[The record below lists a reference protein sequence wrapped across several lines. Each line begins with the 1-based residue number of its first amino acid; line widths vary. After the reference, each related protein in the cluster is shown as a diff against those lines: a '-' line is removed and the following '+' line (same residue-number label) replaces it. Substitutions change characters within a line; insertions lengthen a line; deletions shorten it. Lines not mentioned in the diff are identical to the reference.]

1 MTIDRVLSLS
11 KETTVEPVV
20 VQQNDRQSR
29 TLRLYLLEQ
38 GSRPFPTEGV
48 QARLLFRKNG
58 ATSPVY
64 EAAILPDGWIT
75 LTIPEAVTQNPGS
88 GEMQLVLRKE
98 DSLLHSFTLPFTV
111 KASLSFVGEVESPA
125 DDPMAV
131 NWKNLPGKPAAF
143 PPAAH
148 THAPE
153 EAGALPAD
161 GTAKDAQKLGGK
173 TPGTYRT
180 AKNWLDNSSFLI
192 DQRGKG
198 TYTATGYS
206 LDRWRFRTVSGGG
219 GSVTKL
225 ARGIRID
232 VGDGGL
238 HGMYQR
244 IATQEASDKFLALAG
259 RPVTLAVKV
268 AASTLVASGNCGID
282 LLDHNNATV
291 EGSNSTVLARKT
303 FAAGSTGIFVANG
316 TMPETMTYAGITAL
330 FRTPSG
336 ESSGAI
342 DLEWMAL
349 YEGTYTADTL
359 PEYVE
364 PDYARELLECQR
376 YYFRTAGQGWGYC
389 TGTAAARLNVPVAV
403 EMRAL
408 PSVDDDTITFTC
420 HNEGSNITATGFSP
434 AEMVGAAV
442 RLNLSCDNLFTKFT
456 PLAGYAS
463 APFGFSAE
471 L

>member
-1 MTIDRVLSLS
+1 MERVLSVS
-11 KETTVEPVV
+11 KQSAVEPVV
-20 VQQNDRQSR
+20 VQQND
-29 TLRLYLLEQ
+29 E
-38 GSRPFPTEGV
+38 GSRSVRFLLLDEGNQLDLTGCTV
-48 QARLLFRKNG
+48 QHLYRKNG
-58 ATSPVY
+58 ATSQPY
-64 EAAILPDGWIT
+64 AATVADGWAEVQ
-75 LTIPEAVTQNPGS
+75 IPADVMANAGD
-88 GEMQLVLRKE
+88 GEMQLVVSSSGYR
-98 DSLLHSFTLPFTV
+98 LHSFTLPFTV

-131 NWKNLPGKPAAF
+131 NWQNLPGKPTAF

-148 THAPE
+148 THTPE

-180 AKNWLDNSSFLI
+180 AKNWLDNSAFMI

-198 TYTATGYS
+198 TYTATAYS
-206 LDRWRFRTVSGGG
+206 LDRWRFRAG
-219 GSVTKL
+219 GSGSKVTKL

-238 HGMYQR
+238 CGMYQR
-244 IATQEASDKFLALAG
+244 IATQEVSDKFLALAG

-291 EGSNSTVLARKT
+291 EGSNNTVLARKT

-330 FRTPSG
+330 FRT
-336 ESSGAI
+336 SSGSSSGTI
-342 DLEWMAL
+342 DIEWMAL

-364 PDYARELLECQR
+364 PGYAQELLECKR
-376 YYFRTAGQGWGYC
+376 YYFPTTGQGGGYC
-389 TGTAAARLNVPVAV
+389 TSANAARITVPIGIDMVGT
-403 EMRAL
+403 
-408 PSVDDDTITFTC
+408 PSIVGDVTFTV
-420 HNEGSNITATGFSP
+420 HNNGSSFTATGYSF
-434 AEMVGAAV
+434 AAMLGDGV
-442 RLNLSCDNLFTKFT
+442 RFNLTSDGQFAKFQ
-456 PLAGYAS
+456 PLWGYWSDSS
-463 APFGFSAE
+463 ALSAD